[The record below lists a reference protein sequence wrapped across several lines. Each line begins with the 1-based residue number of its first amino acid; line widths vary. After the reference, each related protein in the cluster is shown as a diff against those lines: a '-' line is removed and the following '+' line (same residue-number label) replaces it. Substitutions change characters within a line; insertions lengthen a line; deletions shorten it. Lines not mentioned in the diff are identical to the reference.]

1 MMKKFNQMRQ
11 QFQQAV
17 FGTQV
22 VNMVVAP
29 DSLAAKVAQQQGF
42 KAIFA
47 AGYATSASNLAMPDR
62 GLADFGIMLN
72 KCREIVNA
80 VDIPVFA
87 DADTGYGDLANVRR
101 TVRSYEAIGA
111 AGLFLE
117 DQMWPKRCG
126 HMAGKSVVPQAEM
139 VAKIEAAAAARQ
151 HDDFLIMSRTDAR
164 AVYDLETAIA
174 RSQAYH
180 AAGADLVFIEAP
192 RSVAELKQIA
202 AAFPDV
208 PLMANMIEDGA
219 TPLLSSTELQ
229 ELGFSIVVHPTAL
242 TYAQTYADEQV
253 LHELATA
260 GTTMQSKAAMVTFDR
275 FNQFVGLD
283 EVNQL
288 EARYAPEQMLVE
300 MKK

>member
-117 DQMWPKRCG
+117 DQTWPKRCG

-283 EVNQL
+283 EINQL

>member
-117 DQMWPKRCG
+117 DQTWPKRCG

>member
-1 MMKKFNQMRQ
+1 
-11 QFQQAV
+11 
-17 FGTQV
+17 
-22 VNMVVAP
+22 MVVAP

-62 GLADFGIMLN
+62 GLADFGIMMN

-111 AGLFLE
+111 AGFFLE
-117 DQMWPKRCG
+117 DQTWPKRCG

-139 VAKIEAAAAARQ
+139 VAKIAAAAAARQ

-253 LHELATA
+253 LHELATT